1 MAIQLRDG
9 DAVVDTAEV
18 AAFISDECRGATRAS
33 ENGIY
38 YLVVSGD
45 GAGQSMVLRT
55 CLDGEIIDIDNT
67 QMYVSDANIG
77 TSWEPYVI
85 DLSNLPT
92 SIHNVTADDD
102 TNWWTLQG
110 YKIGKRPLQPG
121 VYIHN
126 GRKVVVKAPY
136 ANPQ

>member
-1 MAIQLRDG
+1 MSGALDYSVNMGKWNSVFAVPTCSVDYHMKLAGAAQLKVLRH
-9 DAVVDTAEV
+9 VLSCRTAELGGH
-18 AAFISDECRGATRAS
+18 ADACPEC
-33 ENGIY
+33 
-38 YLVVSGD
+38 
-45 GAGQSMVLRT
+45 
-55 CLDGEIIDIDNT
+55 GE
-67 QMYVSDANIG
+67 
-77 TSWEPYVI
+77 VI

-92 SIHNVTADDD
+92 SIHSVTADDD